1 METQIDATAVQCGRW
16 WSIKFMLGGSELAV
30 QVHRLSQAQAAVRDL
45 AASTTGQ
52 PESDFIVDVRVDI
65 SSD

>member
-1 METQIDATAVQCGRW
+1 MKTQVDATAVQCGRW
-16 WSIKFMLGGSELAV
+16 WSIKFILGGTELEV
-30 QVHRLSQAQAAVRDL
+30 QVHRLSQAQAAVKDL
-45 AASTTGQ
+45 AASATGQ